1 MSSTLTWI
9 DHDSEARER
18 ALRILTLFQERE
30 SRDELGL
37 GAVRD
42 SLADLLF
49 PGTSTLHTRLRYML
63 FVPWIYAD
71 LESKGLKQPA
81 FGREAD
87 RTERALVDPLVSSGD
102 NAGVFGRTAGHALK
116 RLPSSAYWAGL
127 GAWGI
132 RLTRYSQ
139 TEYRERIAE
148 TYERRA
154 SLAERR
160 NSHRVRGDD
169 LEPHDIMEVHNWHPR
184 LPALPEGFPET
195 VSLALTRDEA
205 NFVQDRIQAE
215 CGGSL
220 LAHLA
225 LLQEPTECG
234 APWEHPAYASFTGA
248 HVELL
253 THARNVSDLMHGAAL
268 SYNFQL
274 AQRKL
279 LDERKD
285 EYQARFEKWAAE
297 LRIADLRDWSLDRLW
312 KLTSATSHRVS
323 QRTKYFVEEWRWRT
337 TSSPGTLLTDESAK
351 MLVRLRER
359 HLKGPRS
366 RFTNSRALDQWSG
379 ASGVGRLTYRW
390 PNVQRLLHDLYDG
403 LQR

>member
-1 MSSTLTWI
+1 MASILTWI
-9 DHDSEARER
+9 DHDPEARER
-18 ALRILTLFQERE
+18 ALRILALFQERE

-37 GAVRD
+37 GAIRD

-63 FVPWIYAD
+63 FVPWVYTE
-71 LESKGLKQPA
+71 LESRGLKAPA

-87 RTERALVDPLVSSGD
+87 RTERALVEPLANSVD
-102 NAGVFGRTAGHALK
+102 NIGVFGRTAGHALK

-139 TEYRERIAE
+139 GEYHQRIDE

-154 SLAERR
+154 SLAGRR
-160 NSHRVRGDD
+160 NSHRVREDD
-169 LEPHDIMEVHNWHPR
+169 MELHDIVAVHNWHPR
-184 LPALPEGFPET
+184 LPAPPEGFPET
-195 VSLALTRDEA
+195 VGLALTRDEA
-205 NFVQDRIQAE
+205 NFVQGRILAE
-215 CGGSL
+215 CSGSL

-225 LLQEPTECG
+225 LLSEPTESG
-234 APWEHPAYASFTGA
+234 APWEHPAHASFA
-248 HVELL
+248 DEHHELL
-253 THARNVSDLMHGAAL
+253 THARNLSDLMHGAAL

-274 AQRKL
+274 AELKG
-279 LDERKD
+279 LDERRD
-285 EYQARFEKWAAE
+285 DYQARFEKWAAE
-297 LRIADLRDWSLDRLW
+297 LRMTDLRDWSLDRLW
-312 KLTSATSHRVS
+312 KLTSDTSHRVS
-323 QRTKYFVEEWRWRT
+323 QRSKYFVEEWRRLT
-337 TSSPGTLLTDESAK
+337 TSSPAALLTDEAARK
-351 MLVRLRER
+351 LVRLREQ

-379 ASGVGRLTYRW
+379 ASGTGRLTYRW
-390 PNVQRLLHDLYDG
+390 PNVQRLLRDLYDG